1 MIIDEILDFKYF
13 VETYGLENVEPD
25 MKYIYD
31 EATLFGFDYLAE
43 ALDNGDNQD
52 IQKALCRYI
61 DDNNYPAYLLA
72 FINSINWQQYADN
85 QS

>member
-13 VETYGLENVEPD
+13 RENKQKFEPD

-31 EATLFGFDYLAE
+31 EAMEFGFDYLAE
-43 ALDNGDNQD
+43 ALDNGNNND
-52 IQKALCRYI
+52 IQKALCRYV
-61 DDNNYPAYLLA
+61 DENEYNPAIKD
-72 FINSINWQQYADN
+72 FINQINWQKYADA